1 MLLYVVHLQEGKFVI
16 RKDISLL
23 KMIAIIAGTVLASM
37 VLYLVFV
44 MITGIKNALFM
55 PIISA
60 AVFFFVWRKFLSS

>member
-1 MLLYVVHLQEGKFVI
+1 ML
-16 RKDISLL
+16 RKDISFL

-55 PIISA
+55 PIISV
-60 AVFFFVWRKFLSS
+60 AVFFFVWRKYLSS